1 MEEQQNHLVQVVQ
14 QQKDI
19 IGEISEL
26 QSTLETKRNLGMKLQ
41 GIIEY
46 LNSLGVTLPEAAD
59 DESAS
64 DGAAADEETVEG
76 AETTT

>member
-46 LNSLGVTLPEAAD
+46 LNSLGVTLPEPEVNS
-59 DESAS
+59 DESSA
-64 DGAAADEETVEG
+64 EETVEG

>member
-19 IGEISEL
+19 IGEISKL

-46 LNSLGVTLPEAAD
+46 LNSIGVTLPEPEVNS
-59 DESAS
+59 DESSA
-64 DGAAADEETVEG
+64 EETVEG

>member
-19 IGEISEL
+19 ISEISEL
-26 QSTLETKRNLGMKLQ
+26 QSALDTKRNLGMKLQ

-46 LNSLGVTLPEAAD
+46 LNSLGVTLPEPEVKA
-59 DESAS
+59 DES
-64 DGAAADEETVEG
+64 ADEETVEG

>member
-19 IGEISEL
+19 ISEISEL
-26 QSTLETKRNLGMKLQ
+26 QSALDTKRNLGMKLQ

-46 LNSLGVTLPEAAD
+46 LNSLGVTLPEAAS
-59 DESAS
+59 E
-64 DGAAADEETVEG
+64 AAADEEETVEG